1 MSPLTTKYDI
11 ADLVI
16 EKLDDGQRLQIAE
29 TPEDEL
35 IMLHF
40 GLGTWIRNQWLWSI
54 QYGHL
59 VEGRHPDDVS
69 MDIIRLVWSILRRQS
84 SSVKQNKREQYE

>member
-16 EKLDDGQRLQIAE
+16 EKLDDEQRLKITE
-29 TPEDEL
+29 TPEEEL

-69 MDIIRLVWSILRRQS
+69 MDIIRLVWLKLGQQS
-84 SSVKQNKREQYE
+84 SSVNQNKGEPYE

>member
-40 GLGTWIRNQWLWSI
+40 GLGTWIRNQWLWGI
-54 QYGHL
+54 QYGHM
-59 VEGRHPDDVS
+59 VEGRYPDDVS

-84 SSVKQNKREQYE
+84 LSDNQNKGEQYE